1 MNGTTEQRMTNI
13 KIDGNN
19 LYREES
25 FTDLSF
31 VTVRRLSPVKPDGSP
46 DEARDPIFTA
56 MTQLMSPNG
65 PLPVT
70 CFIEEAKTLVEAME
84 KLPDAIE
91 RTVRNMIAE
100 AREMQRQEASKIVIP
115 GR

>member
-1 MNGTTEQRMTNI
+1 MNRSAEQRMTNI
-13 KIDGNN
+13 KIDQNN

-25 FTDLSF
+25 FTDLTF
-31 VTVRRLSPVKPDGSP
+31 VTIRRLSPVKPDGSP
-46 DEARDPIFTA
+46 DEAREPIFTA

-65 PLPVT
+65 PLPVS
-70 CFIEEAKTLVEAME
+70 CLIEGAKTLMEAME
-84 KLPDAIE
+84 KLPEAIE
-91 RTVRNMIAE
+91 QTVQKMIAE